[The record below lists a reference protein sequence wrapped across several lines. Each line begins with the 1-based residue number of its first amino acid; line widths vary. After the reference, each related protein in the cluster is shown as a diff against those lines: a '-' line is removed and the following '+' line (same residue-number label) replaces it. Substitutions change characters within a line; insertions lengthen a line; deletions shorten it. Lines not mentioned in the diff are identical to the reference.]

1 MQNFN
6 ISGHISGKFNQELE
20 SLKNAVLAMGG
31 QVELQLRR
39 TLTALRSE
47 DKRAAEK
54 IIHDDNKV
62 NEMELRIDDECMR
75 IIARRHPTA
84 SDLRL
89 VLTIVKINA
98 DVERIGDEVERIARM
113 ITLTDLP
120 ASARIKADM
129 FETGQQILEM
139 FNSTLNAFAR
149 MDSESA
155 KRIHTDDR
163 KVDEK
168 YKYLLVQVIQEM
180 QDNEEIAP
188 AWLDILWSLR
198 AMERIGDR
206 CKNVCEYIIYFV
218 EGVNVRHDD
227 TDFADK

>member
-168 YKYLLVQVIQEM
+168 YKHLLVQVIQEM

-227 TDFADK
+227 TDFADE